1 MLGGAGK
8 QTFWQRKNGS
18 VASTYPD
25 ETLKTVVA
33 GYGGLS
39 DPKFVDGV
47 EPREVL
53 REAPLSSKQV
63 FTPDRWGRLHD
74 SHPELEITPYS
85 YNDKTIE
92 LGRFA
97 TFINP
102 RTGAGVK

>member
-1 MLGGAGK
+1 MYGAGQ
-8 QTFWQRKNGS
+8 QTFWQRKRGS

-39 DPKFVDGV
+39 DPKQVDH
-47 EPREVL
+47 EEARTIL
-53 REAPLSSKQV
+53 RSAPQGSNQV

-74 SHPELEITPYS
+74 SNPELEITPYS
-85 YNDKTIE
+85 YNDKPIE
-92 LGRFA
+92 NGRFA

-102 RTGAGVK
+102 KTGAGVK